1 VEQAAVADVV
11 AEGHPVAEA
20 AAAAAEQ
27 RLLAVH
33 TAVADVLQLQV
44 AQFLA
49 ADFAVGIVAVQAA
62 PLWVNDL
69 AVVNEQLPRAAVVA
83 SQEEFQGTT
92 VG

>member
-1 VEQAAVADVV
+1 VEHGAVVDVV
-11 AEGHPVAEA
+11 AEGHPVVEA

-49 ADFAVGIVAVQAA
+49 ADFAVGVVAVQAA
-62 PLWVNDL
+62 PL
-69 AVVNEQLPRAAVVA
+69 
-83 SQEEFQGTT
+83 
-92 VG
+92 